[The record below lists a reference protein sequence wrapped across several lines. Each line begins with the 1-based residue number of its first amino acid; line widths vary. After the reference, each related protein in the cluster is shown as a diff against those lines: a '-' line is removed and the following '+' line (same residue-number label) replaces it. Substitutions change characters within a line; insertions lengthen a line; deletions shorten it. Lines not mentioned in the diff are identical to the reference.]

1 MQTKRSFGIIGGD
14 LRQHYLAKSLLH
26 DNNNVSVFGFEKITK
41 ETDNFK
47 KLSLPEV
54 INRSEY
60 IIFPVP
66 ITRNN
71 QTINVP
77 FSKNEIYI
85 DNELINLLKNKK
97 IFGGI
102 IIPCIEKYV
111 KKGEFSFF
119 DYYDEDFIKE
129 NAALTAE
136 GAIKVF
142 LEHSSKSINKSKFL
156 VLGYGRIG
164 KVLCKI
170 LKNMGANV
178 TASARNIK
186 DKALIKQNGY
196 HFINTNKIT
205 DDENLPSY
213 DAIFNTVPAII
224 LNEDVLKKVLP
235 KTIIIDLASEPG
247 GIDKKRAEDLNIT
260 FFHELGIPGRYFPE
274 SASEIIKK
282 NIYKIIKEENI

>member
-14 LRQHYLAKSLLH
+14 LRQYYLAKSLLR

-54 INRSEY
+54 INSSEY
-60 IIFPVP
+60 VIFPVP

-71 QTINVP
+71 QTINAP

-85 DNELINLLKNKK
+85 NNELIDSLKNKK
-97 IFGGI
+97 ILGGI
-102 IIPCIEKYV
+102 IIPHIEKYV
-111 KKGEFSFF
+111 KKGDFSFF
-119 DYYDEDFIKE
+119 DYYNEDFIKE

-170 LKNMGANV
+170 LKNMGAGV

-186 DKALIKQNGY
+186 DKMLIKQNGY

-213 DAIFNTVPAII
+213 DVIFNTIPAII
-224 LNEDVLKKVLP
+224 LNGSILNKILKS
-235 KTIIIDLASEPG
+235 TIIIDLASEPG
-247 GIDKKRAEDLNIT
+247 GIDKKSAEDLNIT

-274 SASEIIKK
+274 SASGIIKK